1 MFVQHFERLRPLCP
15 YCRVVR
21 QLESPLRIGQIAREE
36 DGEILEGALLCT
48 QLLCQREHPII
59 DGIPVLV
66 ADPSSW
72 AATQLNSVLC
82 RDDLTPFTLSLLGD
96 LSGHGSNFDHERGN
110 NGIYAH
116 SHWSQNEASYMGLFE
131 AASQLLATPP
141 QGMWLDIGASVGR
154 GTFELAAATGDLAVG
169 IDLNFSMLRIA
180 QRIRRTGRIRYSLR
194 RVGLAFD
201 VHDYSIAAKL
211 SEQVSFWCA
220 DVALLPFADATFA
233 GVLCMNM
240 LDCVQSPLGLL
251 LEMGRVT
258 APGSE
263 SILCTPFDWAAGATA
278 PAAWI
283 GGHSQRSPHEGSS
296 LLELRRIL
304 SVASEAGVETG
315 LHIEAEADKVK
326 WRLRTHERSVTEY
339 DVYLARLRHKG

>member
-15 YCRVVR
+15 YCRVAR
-21 QLESPLRIGQIAREE
+21 QMESPLRLGHIAREA
-36 DGEILEGALLCT
+36 DGEILEGTLLCS
-48 QLLCQREHPII
+48 QGLCLREHPII
-59 DGIPVLV
+59 DGIPVLL

-72 AATQLNSVLC
+72 AASQLHSVLC
-82 RDDLTPFTLSLLGD
+82 REDLTPFTLSLLGD
-96 LSGHGSNFDHERGN
+96 LSGQGSNFDRERGN

-116 SHWSQNEASYMGLFE
+116 SHWSQHEASYMGLFD
-131 AASQLLATPP
+131 AASQLLTKPP
-141 QGMWLDIGASVGR
+141 KGMWLDIGSSVGR
-154 GTFELAAATGDLAVG
+154 GTFELAAATGELAVG

-180 QRIRRTGRIRYSLR
+180 QNILKTGRVRYSLR

-201 VHDYSIAAKL
+201 VHDHPIAAKPGGP
-211 SEQVSFWCA
+211 VSFWCA
-220 DVALLPFADATFA
+220 DVAILPFADATFA
-233 GVLCMNM
+233 GSICMNM

-251 LEMGRVT
+251 LEIGRVT

-278 PAAWI
+278 PAAWV
-283 GGHSQRSPHEGSS
+283 GGHSQRSPSEGSS

-304 SVASEAGVETG
+304 SQANDAGVDTG
-315 LHIEAEADKVK
+315 LHIEAEVDKIK

-339 DVYLARLRHKG
+339 DVYLARLRHKL